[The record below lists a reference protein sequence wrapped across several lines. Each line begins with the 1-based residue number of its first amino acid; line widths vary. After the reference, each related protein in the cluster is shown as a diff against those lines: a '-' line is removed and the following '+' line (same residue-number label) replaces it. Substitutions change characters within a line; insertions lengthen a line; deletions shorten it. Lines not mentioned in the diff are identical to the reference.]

1 MSKTASGFFGVTWA
15 DGTVGAP
22 AFSDG
27 VVIADYSRRRIIIEQ
42 AAELRRREFDASGMN
57 FRAIAPDFE
66 SVEVSHVVA
75 GSPADVVAFVQEI
88 GSLLSTAC
96 EWMVL
101 AWIAFV
107 RDCGKMEPA

>member
-1 MSKTASGFFGVTWA
+1 
-15 DGTVGAP
+15 
-22 AFSDG
+22 
-27 VVIADYSRRRIIIEQ
+27 
-42 AAELRRREFDASGMN
+42 
-57 FRAIAPDFE
+57 
-66 SVEVSHVVA
+66 VEVSHLVA